1 MESSAGMTTSL
12 PGSTPGPG
20 PVGALSGSRGVPAVT
35 VVIVTWNGRHLLDDC
50 LAGLDRQD
58 LDPALWEV
66 LVVDNASTDDTVRH
80 LTRRHPR
87 VRLLV
92 SPVNS
97 GFAGGTHLALAQ
109 VRSPYAVM
117 LNNDAVPE
125 PAFLSSLLRAVETP
139 GAERVAAV
147 TAKVLLQPRFRLLP
161 HGTPADPAHGDVV
174 TPDGTCRPD
183 PAGDLDVVN
192 STGNEVT
199 RSGYGRDRGWL
210 RVDRG
215 DEPPPDVFAFCGAAV
230 LLRMSALR
238 EVGDFDE
245 DFFLYYEDTDLS
257 WRLRAAGWTVRYE
270 PSAVVRH
277 AHGASSDVRS
287 RLFRFHDDRNRLL
300 MLTKN
305 APARMAWRAA
315 VRYPLTVASLT
326 ADLGPRRAMTI
337 TRLRAYSSYLR
348 LVPRMLRRRR
358 AQLRTAAVPP
368 RASAALLVED

>member
-1 MESSAGMTTSL
+1 VTASPGL
-12 PGSTPGPG
+12 PD
-20 PVGALSGSRGVPAVT
+20 VT

-58 LDPALWEV
+58 LDRGRWEV
-66 LVVDNASTDDTVRH
+66 LVVDNASTDDTVDH
-80 LTRRHPR
+80 LTRRQPG

-97 GFAGGTHLALAQ
+97 GFAGGTHLALAH
-109 VRSPYAVM
+109 VRSPYAVL

-125 PAFLSSLLRAVETP
+125 PAFLSTLLRAVESP
-139 GAERVAAV
+139 GGEQVAAV

-161 HGTPADPAHGDVV
+161 PGTPADPARGDVI
-174 TPDGTCRPD
+174 TSDGTCRPD
-183 PAGDLDVVN
+183 PAGDVDVVN

-210 RVDRG
+210 QVDRG
-215 DEPPPDVFAFCGAAV
+215 DEPPADVFAFCGAAV

-238 EVGDFDE
+238 VVGDFDE

-270 PSAVVRH
+270 PAAVVRH

-315 VRYPLTVASLT
+315 LRYPLTVASLT
-326 ADLGPRRAMTI
+326 VHQGPGPAMTT
-337 TRLRAYSSYLR
+337 TRLRAYLSYLR

-358 AQLRTAAVPP
+358 TQLRTAVLSP
-368 RASAALLVED
+368 RACAALLVED